1 LKLSFLV
8 RRVVW
13 ALVLAFLVSS
23 GGLAL
28 ARLAGGDFVTQT
40 LGLGAKRETVERLQ
54 QAHGLN
60 RPFHQQYVDWL
71 SGVVTLDFGTSQMYG
86 RPVGSLVLARTL
98 NSALLGTG
106 ALVLALLVGL
116 PLGVVSGS
124 RRDALSHLVR
134 LTSIVCLSVPPLVG
148 SLLLVWLAAITGL
161 FPIGGMTSTAAGDVS
176 AAVYARDLLWH
187 LPVPILALGLPLA
200 ATLERVQS
208 QAISDALGQPCIVA
222 ALARGASRRRV
233 LWGHAM
239 RLSAKTPI
247 AVGGLLAGV
256 LLSGSFAV
264 ELITSWPGLGRLTY
278 DALIARDVA
287 LVAGCATAGAL
298 LVSAG
303 LVLSDVLLILVD
315 PRTASSA
322 GGDHMP

>member
-1 LKLSFLV
+1 MRLAFLV
-8 RRVVW
+8 RRVLW
-13 ALVLAFLVSS
+13 AVALAFLVSS

-40 LGLGAKRETVERLQ
+40 LGLGAKRETIERLQ
-54 QAHGLN
+54 EAHGLN
-60 RPFHQQYVDWL
+60 EPFHRQYVDWL
-71 SGVVTLDFGTSQMYG
+71 GGVVTLDFGTSQMYG
-86 RPVGSLVLARTL
+86 RPVGELVLARTR
-98 NSALLGTG
+98 NSVLLAAG

-124 RRDALSHLVR
+124 RTGVLPHLVR
-134 LTSIVCLSVPPLVG
+134 LVSVMCLSVPPLVG
-148 SLLLVWLAAITGL
+148 ALLLVWLAAVTGL
-161 FPIGGMTSTAAGDVS
+161 FPIGGMTSTAAGGMSVG
-176 AAVYARDLLWH
+176 VLARDVLWH

-208 QAISDALGQPCIVA
+208 QAIADALEHPSIVA
-222 ALARGASRRRV
+222 ALARGASPRRV
-233 LWGHAM
+233 LWRHAI

-287 LVAGCATAGAL
+287 LVAGCTTAGAL

-303 LVLSDVLLILVD
+303 LVLSDVLLVLVD
-315 PRTASSA
+315 PRAASSTERS
-322 GGDHMP
+322 HVP